1 MHESTLKLFDSP
13 VLETLTNQSDHGN
26 FINLISV
33 ILMKSVNIGILL
45 CLLTVTTVSFLVFS
59 KNTTFITAEPQVG
72 EPIESVLV
80 PDQIS
85 DLGLLGKN
93 IFDLKC
99 QSCHGINAAGRH
111 EIGPPLV
118 HKIYEPSHHSDQSF
132 YRAVA
137 LGVRSHHW
145 PFGNMAAVEGLT
157 KGDVKAI
164 ISYVRELQ
172 RENGIL

>member
-1 MHESTLKLFDSP
+1 MNKT
-13 VLETLTNQSDHGN
+13 
-26 FINLISV
+26 
-33 ILMKSVNIGILL
+33 NIGIFL
-45 CLLTVTTVSFLVFS
+45 CLFFVTASYFYIFS
-59 KNTTFITAEPQVG
+59 NNEKVGSAELEEG
-72 EPIESVLV
+72 HPIESVLV

-85 DLGLLGKN
+85 EQGLLGKN
-93 IFDLKC
+93 IFEHKC

-137 LGVRSHHW
+137 MGVKAHHW

-157 KGDVKAI
+157 QGDIKAI

>member
-1 MHESTLKLFDSP
+1 
-13 VLETLTNQSDHGN
+13 
-26 FINLISV
+26 
-33 ILMKSVNIGILL
+33 MKSVNIGILL
-45 CLLTVTTVSFLVFS
+45 CLLTVATASFLVFS
-59 KNTTFITAEPQVG
+59 KNTTDTAAKLQVG

-137 LGVRSHHW
+137 LGVKSHHW
-145 PFGNMAAVEGLT
+145 RFGNMAAIEDLT
-157 KGDVKAI
+157 KADVKAI

-172 RENGIL
+172 RENGIF

>member
-1 MHESTLKLFDSP
+1 
-13 VLETLTNQSDHGN
+13 
-26 FINLISV
+26 
-33 ILMKSVNIGILL
+33 MKTVNIGILL
-45 CLLTVTTVSFLVFS
+45 CLLTAAIASSLVFS
-59 KNTTFITAEPQVG
+59 KNTTSTATELQVG
-72 EPIESVLV
+72 EPIEGVLV

-172 RENGIL
+172 KENSIL

>member
-1 MHESTLKLFDSP
+1 M
-13 VLETLTNQSDHGN
+13 N
-26 FINLISV
+26 
-33 ILMKSVNIGILL
+33 SVNSKILV
-45 CLLTVTTVSFLVFS
+45 CLLAVAAASFFVFS
-59 KNTTFITAEPQVG
+59 KNTTSTATELKVG

-85 DLGLLGKN
+85 ELGLLGKN

-164 ISYVRELQ
+164 ISFVRELQ
-172 RENGIL
+172 KENGII

>member
-1 MHESTLKLFDSP
+1 
-13 VLETLTNQSDHGN
+13 
-26 FINLISV
+26 
-33 ILMKSVNIGILL
+33 MKSVNIGILL
-45 CLLTVTTVSFLVFS
+45 CLLTVATASFLVFS
-59 KNTTFITAEPQVG
+59 KTTTDTATELQVG

-137 LGVRSHHW
+137 LGVKSHHW
-145 PFGNMAAVEGLT
+145 RFGNMAAIEDLT
-157 KGDVKAI
+157 KADVKAI

-172 RENGIL
+172 RENGIF

>member
-1 MHESTLKLFDSP
+1 
-13 VLETLTNQSDHGN
+13 
-26 FINLISV
+26 
-33 ILMKSVNIGILL
+33 MKSINIGVLL
-45 CLLTVTTVSFLVFS
+45 CLFTIVAASFLIFS
-59 KNTTFITAEPQVG
+59 QNEKVTATELKVG
-72 EPIESVLV
+72 EPIANVLV

-85 DLGLLGKN
+85 ELGLLGKN
-93 IFDLKC
+93 IFELKC

-137 LGVRSHHW
+137 LGVKSHHW
-145 PFGNMAAVEGLT
+145 PLGNMAAVEGLT

-172 RENGIL
+172 RENGIF

>member
-1 MHESTLKLFDSP
+1 
-13 VLETLTNQSDHGN
+13 
-26 FINLISV
+26 
-33 ILMKSVNIGILL
+33 MKSINIGVLL
-45 CLLTVTTVSFLVFS
+45 CLFIIVAASFLIFLQNEKV
-59 KNTTFITAEPQVG
+59 TATELKVG
-72 EPIESVLV
+72 EPIANVLI

-85 DLGLLGKN
+85 ELGLLGKN
-93 IFDLKC
+93 IFELKC
-99 QSCHGINAAGRH
+99 ESCHGINAAGRH

-137 LGVRSHHW
+137 LGVKSHHW
-145 PFGNMAAVEGLT
+145 SLGNMAAVEGLT

-172 RENGIL
+172 RENGIF

>member
-1 MHESTLKLFDSP
+1 MNKT
-13 VLETLTNQSDHGN
+13 
-26 FINLISV
+26 
-33 ILMKSVNIGILL
+33 NIGIFL
-45 CLLTVTTVSFLVFS
+45 CLFFVTASYFYIFS
-59 KNTTFITAEPQVG
+59 NNEKVGLAELEEGQ
-72 EPIESVLV
+72 PIESVLV

-85 DLGLLGKN
+85 EQGLLGKN
-93 IFDLKC
+93 IFEHKC
-99 QSCHGINAAGRH
+99 QACHGINAAGRH

-137 LGVRSHHW
+137 LGVKAHHW
-145 PFGNMAAVEGLT
+145 PFGNMAAVGGLT
-157 KGDVKAI
+157 QGDVKAI

>member
-1 MHESTLKLFDSP
+1 
-13 VLETLTNQSDHGN
+13 
-26 FINLISV
+26 
-33 ILMKSVNIGILL
+33 MKSINIGVLL
-45 CLLTVTTVSFLVFS
+45 CLFIIVAASFLIFLQNEKV
-59 KNTTFITAEPQVG
+59 TATELKVG
-72 EPIESVLV
+72 EPIANVLV

-85 DLGLLGKN
+85 ELGLLGKN
-93 IFDLKC
+93 IFELKC
-99 QSCHGINAAGRH
+99 ESCHGINAAGRH

-137 LGVRSHHW
+137 LGVKSHHW
-145 PFGNMAAVEGLT
+145 SLGNMAAVEGLT

-172 RENGIL
+172 RENGIF

>member
-1 MHESTLKLFDSP
+1 
-13 VLETLTNQSDHGN
+13 
-26 FINLISV
+26 
-33 ILMKSVNIGILL
+33 MKSVNIGILL
-45 CLLTVTTVSFLVFS
+45 CVLTVATASFFVFS
-59 KNTTFITAEPQVG
+59 KNTTGTATELQVG

-145 PFGNMAAVEGLT
+145 PFGNTAAVEGLA
-157 KGDVKAI
+157 KSDVKAI

>member
-1 MHESTLKLFDSP
+1 MNKT
-13 VLETLTNQSDHGN
+13 
-26 FINLISV
+26 
-33 ILMKSVNIGILL
+33 NIGIFL
-45 CLLTVTTVSFLVFS
+45 CLFFVTASYFYIFS
-59 KNTTFITAEPQVG
+59 NNEKVG
-72 EPIESVLV
+72 SDELEEGQPIEIVLV

-85 DLGLLGKN
+85 EQGLLGKN
-93 IFDLKC
+93 IFEHKC
-99 QSCHGINAAGRH
+99 QSFLGVNAAGCH
-111 EIGPPLV
+111 EIDPPLV

-137 LGVRSHHW
+137 LGAKAHDW

-157 KGDVKAI
+157 QGDVKAI

>member
-1 MHESTLKLFDSP
+1 
-13 VLETLTNQSDHGN
+13 
-26 FINLISV
+26 
-33 ILMKSVNIGILL
+33 MKSVNIGILL
-45 CLLTVTTVSFLVFS
+45 CVLTVATASFFVFS
-59 KNTTFITAEPQVG
+59 KNTTDTATELKVG

-93 IFDLKC
+93 ILDLKC

-145 PFGNMAAVEGLT
+145 PFGNMAAVEGLA
-157 KGDVKAI
+157 KSDVKAI

>member
-1 MHESTLKLFDSP
+1 
-13 VLETLTNQSDHGN
+13 
-26 FINLISV
+26 
-33 ILMKSVNIGILL
+33 MKSVNIGILL
-45 CLLTVTTVSFLVFS
+45 CLLSVATASFLVFS
-59 KNTTFITAEPQVG
+59 KNTTNTATEPRVG

-137 LGVRSHHW
+137 LGVRSHNW
-145 PFGNMAAVEGLT
+145 PFGNMAAVEELT

>member
-1 MHESTLKLFDSP
+1 
-13 VLETLTNQSDHGN
+13 
-26 FINLISV
+26 
-33 ILMKSVNIGILL
+33 MKNINIGLL
-45 CLLTVTTVSFLVFS
+45 LYLFIIVAASFFVFS
-59 KNTTFITAEPQVG
+59 QNVKVTATELKVG
-72 EPIESVLV
+72 EPIADVLV

-85 DLGLLGKN
+85 ELGLLGKN
-93 IFDLKC
+93 IFELKC

-137 LGVRSHHW
+137 LGVKSHHW

-172 RENGIL
+172 QENGIL

>member
-1 MHESTLKLFDSP
+1 MKR
-13 VLETLTNQSDHGN
+13 
-26 FINLISV
+26 INIEV
-33 ILMKSVNIGILL
+33 LL
-45 CLLTVTTVSFLVFS
+45 CLITIAVAPFFVFLQNVKVTATEL
-59 KNTTFITAEPQVG
+59 KVG
-72 EPIESVLV
+72 EPIANVLA

-85 DLGLLGKN
+85 YLGLLGKN
-93 IFDLKC
+93 IFELKC
-99 QSCHGINAAGRH
+99 QSCHGINAAGLH

-137 LGVRSHHW
+137 LGVKSHHW

-164 ISYVRELQ
+164 IFYVRELQ

>member
-1 MHESTLKLFDSP
+1 
-13 VLETLTNQSDHGN
+13 
-26 FINLISV
+26 
-33 ILMKSVNIGILL
+33 MKNVNIGILL
-45 CLLTVTTVSFLVFS
+45 CLLTVTTASFLVFS
-59 KNTTFITAEPQVG
+59 KNTTDTATELQVG
-72 EPIESVLV
+72 EPIESVLF

-99 QSCHGINAAGRH
+99 QLCHGINAAGRH

-145 PFGNMAAVEGLT
+145 PFGNMAAIEGLT

>member
-1 MHESTLKLFDSP
+1 MNK
-13 VLETLTNQSDHGN
+13 
-26 FINLISV
+26 I
-33 ILMKSVNIGILL
+33 NIGIFLSL
-45 CLLTVTTVSFLVFS
+45 FLVASSYFYIFS
-59 KNTTFITAEPQVG
+59 NNEKVG
-72 EPIESVLV
+72 STELEEGQPIEIVLV

-85 DLGLLGKN
+85 KRGLLGKN
-93 IFDLKC
+93 IFQHKC

-118 HKIYEPSHHSDQSF
+118 NKIYEPSHHSDQSF

-137 LGVRSHHW
+137 LGVKAHHW

-157 KGDVKAI
+157 QDHVKAI

-172 RENGIL
+172 KENGIL

>member
-1 MHESTLKLFDSP
+1 
-13 VLETLTNQSDHGN
+13 
-26 FINLISV
+26 
-33 ILMKSVNIGILL
+33 MKSIYIGILL
-45 CLLTVTTVSFLVFS
+45 CLLTFAAASFFVFS
-59 KNTTFITAEPQVG
+59 KNTITTEIELLVG
-72 EPIESVLV
+72 EPIESILV

-85 DLGLLGKN
+85 EMALLGKN
-93 IFDLKC
+93 IFELKC

-137 LGVRSHHW
+137 WGVKSHHW
-145 PFGNMAAVEGLT
+145 TFGNMAAVEGLT

-172 RENGIL
+172 KENGIL

>member
-1 MHESTLKLFDSP
+1 M
-13 VLETLTNQSDHGN
+13 N
-26 FINLISV
+26 
-33 ILMKSVNIGILL
+33 SVNSKILVCIL
-45 CLLTVTTVSFLVFS
+45 AVAAASFFVFS
-59 KNTTFITAEPQVG
+59 KNTTSTATELKLG

-85 DLGLLGKN
+85 ELGLLGKN
-93 IFDLKC
+93 IFELKC
-99 QSCHGINAAGRH
+99 QSCHGINAAGRY
-111 EIGPPLV
+111 EMGPPLV

-137 LGVRSHHW
+137 LGVKSHHW

>member
-1 MHESTLKLFDSP
+1 
-13 VLETLTNQSDHGN
+13 
-26 FINLISV
+26 
-33 ILMKSVNIGILL
+33 MKSINIGVLL
-45 CLLTVTTVSFLVFS
+45 CLFIIVAASFLIFLQNEKV
-59 KNTTFITAEPQVG
+59 TATELKVG
-72 EPIESVLV
+72 DPIANVLV

-85 DLGLLGKN
+85 ELGLLGKN
-93 IFDLKC
+93 IFELKC
-99 QSCHGINAAGRH
+99 ESCHGINAAGRH

-137 LGVRSHHW
+137 LGVKSHHW
-145 PFGNMAAVEGLT
+145 SLGNMAAVEGLT

-172 RENGIL
+172 RENGIFRIKG